1 MRARAE
7 AAAANQAPAMAQ
19 PTTPPPAWD
28 GASTDCAA
36 TARQTVAIAEWQMSA
51 APADLRGSTA
61 DLLPQLQAGVEQACT
76 AAGWSEPQRRCV
88 LTATSIEAMN
98 ACGL

>member
-1 MRARAE
+1 
-7 AAAANQAPAMAQ
+7 MAQ

-36 TARQTVAIAEWQMSA
+36 TARQAVAIAEWQMSA

-76 AAGWSEPQRRCV
+76 AAGWSESQRRCV
-88 LTATSIEAMN
+88 LTAPSIEAMN